1 MPGRKLTKTADSS
14 AVMGKDSYVTYI
26 EPSNSEMRDFR
37 QKVAE
42 YTRRATEIEKEYGAG
57 SDELNGILD
66 EAELYQANFL
76 AQFIQDWNW
85 VADEKGEIPLLKP
98 KDNPEA
104 FKDLL
109 PTEMKWLGE
118 LFNVSIEKKLKSR
131 R

>member
-14 AVMGKDSYVTYI
+14 VVMGADSFVTYT
-26 EPSNSEMRDFR
+26 EPTNAEMREFR
-37 QKVAE
+37 QKVGDFS
-42 YTRRATEIEKEYGAG
+42 RRANDIEKQYGAD
-57 SDELNGILD
+57 SDELNGVLD
-66 EAELYQANFL
+66 EAETYQANFL

-85 VADEKGEIPLLKP
+85 VADEDGEIPLLKP
-98 KDNPEA
+98 KDNPIA